1 MKIGL
6 TRTTIDSDTV
16 RFGQASFSPLPI
28 VYYQDC
34 LGSNRGSCA
43 LFCSDSRK
51 EY

>member
-28 VYYQDC
+28 
-34 LGSNRGSCA
+34 GSTLLSSNANEKGNV
-43 LFCSDSRK
+43 FPK
-51 EY
+51 MIKI